1 MYYITCATFFRQINQ
16 ILEAIGLHECRH
28 TRTGCLSGGQKKRL
42 SIALEIVDNPPVM
55 LFDEPTSGLDS
66 STSTQVVSLLQKL
79 AQEGRT
85 IICTI
90 HQPSAIVMG
99 MFDHLYAVAEGRCIY
114 AGAPSALIPF
124 LCELGLVCPESY
136 NPTDYRELFG

>member
-1 MYYITCATFFRQINQ
+1 
-16 ILEAIGLHECRH
+16 
-28 TRTGCLSGGQKKRL
+28 
-42 SIALEIVDNPPVM
+42 M

-66 STSTQVVSLLQKL
+66 STSTQVVTLLQKL
-79 AQEGRT
+79 ALEGRT

-99 MFDHLYAVAEGRCIY
+99 MFHHLYAVAEGRCIY

-124 LCELGLVCPESY
+124 LGDLGLVCPESY
-136 NPTDYRELFG
+136 NPTDYRE